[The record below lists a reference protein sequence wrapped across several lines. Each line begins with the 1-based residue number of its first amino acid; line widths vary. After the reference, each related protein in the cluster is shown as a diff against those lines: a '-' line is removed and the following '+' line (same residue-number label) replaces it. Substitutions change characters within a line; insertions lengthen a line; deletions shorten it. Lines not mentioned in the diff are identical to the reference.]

1 MNIIDEIYRLKNNR
15 FFNRIIIGIFVL
27 IILIITGFIA
37 LRYHVEGD
45 TNLPFILSKIII
57 VSSAEGKNIQ
67 TVDSKWSFSLSQ
79 NNDFYISIK
88 KNEEYKRSE
97 IIESIKIENIKIN
110 KKQSVG
116 DIKSYKPATNG
127 LFKEEE
133 KYLIKDALQYTGS
146 KESNINEYKIGNQG
160 GTILFRSANTNIITY
175 NSNEDEILHN
185 GTLLAKAGIT
195 NEQIKYSIEFD
206 IVIETNKSVR
216 YKGTVKMNLPEGD
229 ILTDGRTSIEKTDFT
244 DVIFKRI

>member
-27 IILIITGFIA
+27 IILIIAGFIT
-37 LRYHVEGD
+37 LRYHVEGE
-45 TNLPFILSKIII
+45 TNLPFILSKIIV
-57 VSSAEGKNIQ
+57 VSSAEGKNLNA
-67 TVDSKWSFSLSQ
+67 VDSKWSFSLSQ

-88 KNEEYKRSE
+88 KNEDYKRSE
-97 IIESIKIENIKIN
+97 IIESVKIENIKIN
-110 KKQSVG
+110 KKQSIG

-133 KYLIKDALQYTGS
+133 QYLIKDTLQYIGN

-185 GTLLAKAGIT
+185 GTLLAKAGVT